1 MLIEAI
7 KFASEKHK
15 GQVRRGTGL
24 PYITHPMVV
33 SFLVQKYKESKR
45 IEELM
50 VAALLHDTLEDTDT
64 NFVEIATLFSP
75 MVAGI
80 VLELTSDEEEIKRVG
95 KNVYLIKK
103 MLGMSNYALT
113 IKLADRLSNVM
124 DEPSEKYKKDTKTMI
139 GEITKGRIL
148 TISQQEIILAMK
160 PHLEEGK

>member
-1 MLIEAI
+1 MLIETI

-148 TISQQEIILAMK
+148 TISQEEIILAMK